1 MLTSWRQECLGEAA
15 RCWMKVMQF
24 WLMEGE
30 ATGYPVTWEGLY
42 DMLEDVQYSEV
53 AKELKKVSISCKKAA
68 TF

>member
-1 MLTSWRQECLGEAA
+1 
-15 RCWMKVMQF
+15 MKVMQF

-53 AKELKKVSISCKKAA
+53 AKELKKVVSAAKKQPL
-68 TF
+68 FSRI